1 MNGTHLK
8 GMDQEDVIKI
18 FRDLP
23 GTTQMKI
30 RRSKTNNNNDLTLR
44 SENVEQSVEK
54 TAEQEPVVLPKPPEN
69 KRRSSLRTKLQPEK
83 QDLLNEKPVDVV
95 KMDERSLTGHPSGR
109 KSTLANVISKDRQH
123 NGNKDFEEAEKA
135 IGASEGVL
143 NLSVLPSKKSVS
155 GNVNESEI
163 SGINK
168 SVEKKD
174 ELGDNLIV
182 PTGYK
187 KMTISIEK
195 SPNSTLGISLVP
207 SYGKL
212 KGFFQVM

>member
-30 RRSKTNNNNDLTLR
+30 RRSKTHNNTDLTLR
-44 SENVEQSVEK
+44 SESVKQPLEK
-54 TAEQEPVVLPKPPEN
+54 AAEQEPVVLPKPPEN
-69 KRRSSLRTKLQPEK
+69 KRRSSLRTKVQPEK
-83 QDLLNEKPVDVV
+83 QDLLNEKPVNVV
-95 KMDERSLTGHPSGR
+95 KMNERSLTGHPSD
-109 KSTLANVISKDRQH
+109 KNSPLENIISKDTLQ
-123 NGNKDFEEAEKA
+123 NGNEVFEEALKA
-135 IGASEGVL
+135 MGASEGVL
-143 NLSVLPSKKSVS
+143 NKSVFPSKKSIS
-155 GNVNESEI
+155 GNVNASESP
-163 SGINK
+163 SINK
-168 SVEKKD
+168 SVEIKD
-174 ELGDNLIV
+174 ELGDNLII
-182 PTGYK
+182 PTGYRK
-187 KMTISIEK
+187 VTISIKK

>member
-1 MNGTHLK
+1 
-8 GMDQEDVIKI
+8 MDQEDVIRI

-44 SENVEQSVEK
+44 SENVEQSMEK

-69 KRRSSLRTKLQPEK
+69 KRRSSLRAKVQPEK

-95 KMDERSLTGHPSGR
+95 KMDERSLTGYPSGR

-123 NGNKDFEEAEKA
+123 NGNKVFEEAEKA

-143 NLSVLPSKKSVS
+143 NISVLPSRKSVS
-155 GNVNESEI
+155 GNVNESES

-174 ELGDNLIV
+174 ELGDNLII

>member
-1 MNGTHLK
+1 
-8 GMDQEDVIKI
+8 MDQEDVIKI

-44 SENVEQSVEK
+44 PENVEQSMEK

-69 KRRSSLRTKLQPEK
+69 KRRSSLRTKAQPEK

-95 KMDERSLTGHPSGR
+95 KMDERSSTGHPSG
-109 KSTLANVISKDRQH
+109 KNVISKDRQH
-123 NGNKDFEEAEKA
+123 NGNKVFEEAR
-135 IGASEGVL
+135 GASEGVL
-143 NLSVLPSKKSVS
+143 NISVLPSKKSVS
-155 GNVNESEI
+155 GNVNESE
-163 SGINK
+163 SSAINK

-174 ELGDNLIV
+174 ELGDNLII
-182 PTGYK
+182 PTGYEK
-187 KMTISIEK
+187 ITISIEK

-212 KGFFQVM
+212 KGFFQVL

>member
-30 RRSKTNNNNDLTLR
+30 RRSKINNNNDLTPR

-69 KRRSSLRTKLQPEK
+69 KRRSSLRTKVQSEK

-95 KMDERSLTGHPSGR
+95 KMDERSLTGNPSGK
-109 KSTLANVISKDRQH
+109 KSPLANVISKDRQH
-123 NGNKDFEEAEKA
+123 NGNKVFEETEKA

-143 NLSVLPSKKSVS
+143 NISKKSVS
-155 GNVNESEI
+155 GNVNESD
-163 SGINK
+163 SPSINK

-174 ELGDNLIV
+174 ELGDNLII

-187 KMTISIEK
+187 KMTISVEK

>member
-44 SENVEQSVEK
+44 SEKIEQSVEK

-69 KRRSSLRTKLQPEK
+69 KRRSSLRTKVQPEK

-95 KMDERSLTGHPSGR
+95 KMDERSSTGHPSG
-109 KSTLANVISKDRQH
+109 KNVIPKDMQH
-123 NGNKDFEEAEKA
+123 NGNKVFEEAEKA
-135 IGASEGVL
+135 RGVSEGVL
-143 NLSVLPSKKSVS
+143 NISVLPSKKSLS
-155 GNVNESEI
+155 RNVNESD
-163 SGINK
+163 SPSINK

-174 ELGDNLIV
+174 ELGDNLII

-187 KMTISIEK
+187 KITISIEK

>member
-1 MNGTHLK
+1 
-8 GMDQEDVIKI
+8 MDQEDVIKI

-30 RRSKTNNNNDLTLR
+30 RRSKINNNNDLTLR

-69 KRRSSLRTKLQPEK
+69 KRRSSLRTKGQSEK
-83 QDLLNEKPVDVV
+83 QDLLNEKTVDVV
-95 KMDERSLTGHPSGR
+95 KMDERSLTGHPSGK
-109 KSTLANVISKDRQH
+109 KSTLANVISKDRQR
-123 NGNKDFEEAEKA
+123 NGNKVFEEAEKA

-143 NLSVLPSKKSVS
+143 NISKKSVS
-155 GNVNESEI
+155 GNVNESD
-163 SGINK
+163 SPSINK

-174 ELGDNLIV
+174 ELGDNLII

-187 KMTISIEK
+187 KMTISLEK

-207 SYGKL
+207 SYGRL

>member
-1 MNGTHLK
+1 
-8 GMDQEDVIKI
+8 MDQEDVIRI

-69 KRRSSLRTKLQPEK
+69 KRRSSLRAKVQPEK

-95 KMDERSLTGHPSGR
+95 KMDERSLTGHPSGK

-123 NGNKDFEEAEKA
+123 NGNKVFEEAEKA

-143 NLSVLPSKKSVS
+143 NISKKSVS
-155 GNVNESEI
+155 GNVKESD
-163 SGINK
+163 SPSINK

-174 ELGDNLIV
+174 ELGDNLII

>member
-30 RRSKTNNNNDLTLR
+30 RRSKINNNNDLTLR

-69 KRRSSLRTKLQPEK
+69 KRRSSLRTKVQPEK

-95 KMDERSLTGHPSGR
+95 KMDERSSTGHPSG
-109 KSTLANVISKDRQH
+109 KNDRQH
-123 NGNKDFEEAEKA
+123 NGNKVFEEAEKA
-135 IGASEGVL
+135 RGASEGVL
-143 NLSVLPSKKSVS
+143 NISVLPSR
-155 GNVNESEI
+155 NH
-163 SGINK
+163 
-168 SVEKKD
+168 
-174 ELGDNLIV
+174 
-182 PTGYK
+182 
-187 KMTISIEK
+187 
-195 SPNSTLGISLVP
+195 
-207 SYGKL
+207 
-212 KGFFQVM
+212 FQEM

>member
-1 MNGTHLK
+1 
-8 GMDQEDVIKI
+8 MDQEDVIKI

-69 KRRSSLRTKLQPEK
+69 KRRSSLRTKVQPEK

-95 KMDERSLTGHPSGR
+95 KMDERSLTGHPSGK

-123 NGNKDFEEAEKA
+123 NGNKVFEEAEKA

-143 NLSVLPSKKSVS
+143 NISKKSVS
-155 GNVNESEI
+155 GNVNESD
-163 SGINK
+163 SLSINK

-174 ELGDNLIV
+174 ELGDNLII